1 MPTSSL
7 STDFLST
14 EILVIGGGA
23 TGTGVA
29 WDAALRGFRTILV
42 EKRDLTHG
50 TTGRYHGL
58 LHSGGRYVVKDPH
71 SAVECIAENRI
82 LRRTHTHCIED
93 TGGFF
98 VVTPEDEGD
107 YPDRFVAACHAT
119 GVPCQEISVAEA
131 LRREPLLN
139 PRISR
144 VFEVPDGAAD
154 SFLATH
160 ATAQAARQAGA
171 RILIYHEVTGLLT
184 EGGEDDP
191 STGSGDVLSLSKGHG
206 RRVTGA
212 VVRDTVSGE
221 TVHIHADLV
230 INASGAWAGQIA
242 GMAGVG
248 VKIIPGKGVM
258 VATNHRLVN
267 TVINRCKMPSDGD
280 ILVPVHTVSIIGTTD
295 EKVADPENLV
305 IHPEEVQFMLAEG
318 DKLVPG
324 LSRARILRAWAGVR
338 PLYQEGF
345 SGDSRDA
352 TRSLT
357 LLDHKA
363 RDGVQGLLTITGG
376 KWTTFRMMAEK
387 TVDRACEHLGVERA
401 CTTASTPVPGIE
413 QGHYWLGHRLHEVEE
428 EGLQGSLVCECEL
441 VTRAMVESAARRNP
455 TVTLDDLRRDVRL
468 GMGPCQGGFCTY
480 RAVGILHEIGRES
493 HDPDFV
499 LDGEADAED
508 WEVAYLQSP
517 AKSDRGQSITAHA
530 TPGAT
535 PDSPLPTRS
544 PAIDRRSPVSSP
556 NLLLRDF
563 LQERWKGVLPVLW
576 GRQLKQERLD
586 ELIYLS
592 LMNADHL
599 PDADAESPLTGFY
612 AGKIVNGE

>member
-1 MPTSSL
+1 MSSHTIL
-7 STDFLST
+7 QT

-29 WDAALRGFRTILV
+29 WDAALRGFSTILV

-58 LHSGGRYVVKDPH
+58 LHSGARYVVKDPH

-107 YPDRFVAACHAT
+107 YPDRFVAACGET
-119 GVPCQEISVAEA
+119 GVPCQEISVAAA
-131 LRREPLLN
+131 LRHEPFLN
-139 PRISR
+139 PRTSR
-144 VFEVPDGAAD
+144 VFAVPDGAAD

-171 RILIYHEVTGLLT
+171 RILVYHEVVGLLT
-184 EGGEDDP
+184 EGSDGE
-191 STGSGDVLSLSKGHG
+191 

-212 VVRDTVSGE
+212 VVRDTVSGAAL
-221 TVHIHADLV
+221 HIHADLV

-242 GMAGVG
+242 GMAGVD

-295 EKVADPENLV
+295 EKVSDPENLL
-305 IHPEEVQFMLAEG
+305 ITAEEVHFMLAEG
-318 DKLVPG
+318 DKLIPG
-324 LSRARILRAWAGVR
+324 LSRARIARAWAGVR

-345 SGDSRDA
+345 RGDSRDA

-357 LLDHKA
+357 LLDHKT
-363 RDGVQGLLTITGG
+363 RDGVQGFLTITGG
-376 KWTTFRMMAEK
+376 KWTTFRLMAEK
-387 TVDRACEHLGVERA
+387 TVDRACEHLGVRRA
-401 CTTASTPVPGIE
+401 CTTATTPVPGIE
-413 QGHYWLGHRLHEVEE
+413 QGHYWLGHRLHEVEAE
-428 EGLQGSLVCECEL
+428 HLQGQLVCECEL
-441 VTRAMVESAARRNP
+441 VTRQMVENAARRNP

-480 RAVGILHEIGRES
+480 RAVGILHEIGRAS
-493 HDPDFV
+493 HDPDFA
-499 LDGEADAED
+499 LEGEADAAQ
-508 WEVAYLQSP
+508 WEVAHLQSP
-517 AKSDRGQSITAHA
+517 AQSSRQ
-530 TPGAT
+530 
-535 PDSPLPTRS
+535 SPIPSRQSPIPSPRPPFLS
-544 PAIDRRSPVSSP
+544 PAINRRSPVSNP

-586 ELIYLS
+586 ELIYLG

-599 PDADAESPLTGFY
+599 PDAEAVSPLTGFY
-612 AGKIVNGE
+612 QGK